1 MVVRLHY
8 YNLALIGRKSPIL
21 SYCCDCT
28 LESGEVV
35 SVPLKNSLVHAAV
48 LEECAQ
54 PNFEVKP
61 IFERLFVCL
70 TPLQQNLARFIASYY
85 LCSLGQSLQLFV
97 PIASSLAFLP
107 QLAPTLK
114 PLSIAQNR
122 AFEAICD
129 SSKALLLGQTG
140 SGKTEVYFH
149 LIAHALSRGKQAL
162 LLMPEISLT
171 PQMEERLRHVF
182 GDCVGIWHSKIT
194 QKKRN
199 EIVQKIQNGEITIL
213 AGARSAMFLPLSRLG
228 LVIVDEEHDDAYKS
242 QSTPFYHARDLA
254 LWLCTQGIQT
264 VLGSATPSASSYYK
278 LRDNLYTLPRF
289 FESASREITFV
300 IGCDEPM
307 PTTLDALQQ
316 TLERGEQ
323 AIFFLPTRANYKYII
338 CTHCAHTLHCPQC
351 DLTLSYHQKE
361 SKISCHHCHYS
372 APIPSHCPYCSN
384 ELVLRRIGTS
394 ELQTRL
400 QEHFPAHTIGR
411 LDKDS
416 TSTSKKL
423 RAILQDFNEGKIAV
437 LIGTQMIAKGHD
449 YHNVGLVVVL
459 GIDYLLR
466 SEDYRARERVIALL
480 VQLCGRS
487 GRKHKGHVIVQTGE
501 AHFFSAYLHDYMRFL
516 DDELTLR
523 GADYPPLARL
533 AMVHIEHKNLQD
545 CAKIFNQTLHFLE
558 RNTHGVAILG
568 AGQCPVER
576 LANTWRFF
584 VLLSHASAKAL
595 HTLLREF
602 LRFASE
608 RKILATISVDI
619 DPVSFT

>member
-1 MVVRLHY
+1 MVVRLRY

-21 SYCCDCT
+21 SYCCDT
-28 LESGEVV
+28 PLEEGEVV
-35 SVPLKNSLVHAAV
+35 SVPLKNSLANAV
-48 LEECAQ
+48 VLHECEQ
-54 PNFEVKP
+54 PCFETKP
-61 IFERLFVCL
+61 VFERFFTCL

-85 LCSLGQSLQLFV
+85 LCSLGESLQLFV

-107 QLAPTLK
+107 QFATTLK
-114 PLSIAQNR
+114 PLSSAQSR
-122 AFEAICD
+122 VLESVRDAP
-129 SSKALLLGQTG
+129 KALLFGQTG

-149 LIAHALSRGKQAL
+149 LIAHTLLRGKQAL

-171 PQMEERLRHVF
+171 PQMEERLRDAF
-182 GDCVGIWHSKIT
+182 GDCVGIWHSKIA
-194 QKKRN
+194 QKKRAK
-199 EIVQKIQNGEITIL
+199 IVQKIQNGEILIL
-213 AGARSAMFLPLSRLG
+213 AGARSALFLPLSKLG
-228 LVIVDEEHDDAYKS
+228 LVVVDEEHDDAYKS
-242 QSTPFYHARDLA
+242 QSTPLYHARDLA

-264 VLGSATPSASSYYK
+264 LLGSATPSASSYHK
-278 LRDNLYTLPRF
+278 LRDNLHTLPRF
-289 FESASREITFV
+289 FEGASREIAFV

-307 PTTLDALQQ
+307 PETLDALQQ
-316 TLERGEQ
+316 TLARGEQ

-361 SKISCHHCHYS
+361 AKISCHHCQYS
-372 APIPSHCPYCSN
+372 APIPSHCPHCGD
-384 ELVLRRIGTS
+384 ELLLRRIGTS

-400 QEHFPAHTIGR
+400 QERFSAHTIGR

-423 RAILQDFNEGKIAV
+423 HAILHDFNAGKIDV

-501 AHFFSAYLHDYMRFL
+501 EHFFRAYLHDYVRFL
-516 DDELTLR
+516 DDELALR
-523 GADYPPLARL
+523 GAGYPPFARL
-533 AMVHIEHKNLQD
+533 AMVHIEHKNLQY
-545 CAKIFNQTLHFLE
+545 CAKNFNQTLRFLE
-558 RNTHGVAILG
+558 RNAHGVAILG

-576 LANTWRFF
+576 LANMWRFF
-584 VLLSHASAKAL
+584 VLLSHTSAKAL
-595 HTLLREF
+595 HTLLHE
-602 LRFASE
+602 LLHFASE
-608 RKILATISVDI
+608 RKILATLSVDI
-619 DPVSFT
+619 DPVAFT

>member
-21 SYCCDCT
+21 SYCCDT
-28 LESGEVV
+28 PLERGEVV
-35 SVPLKNSLVHAAV
+35 SVPLKSSLVSAV
-48 LEECAQ
+48 VLHECEK
-54 PNFEVKP
+54 PSFETKP
-61 IFERLFVCL
+61 VSERLFTCL
-70 TPLQQNLARFIASYY
+70 TPLQQNLAHFIASYY
-85 LCSLGQSLQLFV
+85 LCSLGESLQLFV

-107 QLAPTLK
+107 QFATTLK
-114 PLSIAQNR
+114 PLSSAQSR
-122 AFEAICD
+122 VFESIRDAP
-129 SSKALLLGQTG
+129 KALLFGQTG

-149 LIAHALSRGKQAL
+149 LIADVLAHGKQAL

-171 PQMEERLRHVF
+171 PQMEERLRDAF
-182 GDCVGIWHSKIT
+182 GDCVGIWHSKIA
-194 QKKRN
+194 QKKRA
-199 EIVQKIQNGEITIL
+199 EIVQKIQDGEILIL

-228 LVIVDEEHDDAYKS
+228 LVVVDEEHDDAYKS
-242 QSTPFYHARDLA
+242 QSTPLYHARDLA
-254 LWLCTQGIQT
+254 LWLGTQGIQT
-264 VLGSATPSASSYYK
+264 LLGSATPSASSYHK
-278 LRDNLYTLPRF
+278 LRDNLHTLPRF
-289 FESASREITFV
+289 FEGASREIAFV

-307 PTTLDALQQ
+307 STTLDALQQ
-316 TLERGEQ
+316 TLDKKEQ

-361 SKISCHHCHYS
+361 AKISCHHCQYS
-372 APIPSHCPYCSN
+372 APIPSHCPHCGD
-384 ELVLRRIGTS
+384 ELLLRRIGTS

-400 QEHFPAHTIGR
+400 QELFPAHTIGR

-416 TSTSKKL
+416 TSTPKKL
-423 RAILQDFNEGKIAV
+423 HAILHDFNAGKIDV

-487 GRKHKGHVIVQTGE
+487 GRKHKGRVIVQTGE
-501 AHFFSAYLHDYMRFL
+501 AHFFGAYLHDYVRFL
-516 DDELTLR
+516 DDELALR
-523 GADYPPLARL
+523 GADYPPFARL
-533 AMVHIEHKNLQD
+533 AMVHIEHKNLRD
-545 CAKIFNQTLHFLE
+545 CTKIFNQTLRFLE
-558 RNTHGVAILG
+558 HNAHGVAILG

-595 HTLLREF
+595 HALLHA
-602 LRFASE
+602 LLCFAGE
-608 RKILATISVDI
+608 HKILAALSVDI
-619 DPVSFT
+619 DPVAFT